1 MLCSQHAND
10 YILLPETPHMHARG
24 SMARFI
30 QQEVVRPSKQWIC
43 NIIDG
48 TQEQDDIILRTDA
61 FILLPDTERVNRYLG
76 RQRSLAQQQHH
87 HPPSNPPPWMLS
99 NCKGYRE
106 GSSYLQHKR
115 VLNWLS
121 ILNDRRLRT
130 LRDLRGHHVPMLKR
144 MLKQCMAAI
153 ETHTGIPKDKVMA
166 YVHYPPS
173 VYQLHVHF
181 SYPYGQYCHR
191 DAYRVHSLEGIINNL
206 QVDSDYYVKSTL
218 TLALYKQSLHYAALT
233 ASAVFSPDAACKPS
247 ITTAMPVE
255 EEDESEEVSKDG
267 TVE

>member
-1 MLCSQHAND
+1 
-10 YILLPETPHMHARG
+10 
-24 SMARFI
+24 
-30 QQEVVRPSKQWIC
+30 
-43 NIIDG
+43 
-48 TQEQDDIILRTDA
+48 
-61 FILLPDTERVNRYLG
+61 
-76 RQRSLAQQQHH
+76 
-87 HPPSNPPPWMLS
+87 
-99 NCKGYRE
+99 
-106 GSSYLQHKR
+106 
-115 VLNWLS
+115 
-121 ILNDRRLRT
+121 
-130 LRDLRGHHVPMLKR
+130 MLKR